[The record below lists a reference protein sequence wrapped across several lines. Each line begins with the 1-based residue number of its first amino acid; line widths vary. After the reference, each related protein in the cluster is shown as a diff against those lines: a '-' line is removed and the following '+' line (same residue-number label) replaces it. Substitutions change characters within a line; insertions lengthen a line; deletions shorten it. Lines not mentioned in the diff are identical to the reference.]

1 MGTLFEHERKQC
13 LCKKFIPLNKQGRL
27 IFFSYDLLTVN
38 DCLSDSLENTK
49 CGANSSLQTIRTDY
63 LNKLIFAH
71 MRINS
76 VQNKFDSLADI
87 IKNNIDILMIS
98 ETNEDDTFPDGQISS
113 DGFGTPYCLDRNRKW
128 SGYYAFH

>member
-1 MGTLFEHERKQC
+1 
-13 LCKKFIPLNKQGRL
+13 
-27 IFFSYDLLTVN
+27 
-38 DCLSDSLENTK
+38 
-49 CGANSSLQTIRTDY
+49 
-63 LNKLIFAH
+63 
-71 MRINS
+71 MRIIS
-76 VQNKFDSLADI
+76 IQNKFDSLADI